1 MRIAVTDPRAQ
12 ARRIERLRAQ
22 IDGAG
27 YVVDPHAVAAAML
40 RTDAR
45 HTLDAAPPL
54 TGGRGGA
61 RSPGERRFGR
71 RP

>member
-1 MRIAVTDPRAQ
+1 VTDPAAQ

-27 YVVDPHAVAAAML
+27 YAVDPRAVADAML
-40 RTDAR
+40 RLHAR
-45 HTLDAAPPL
+45 HTLLAAPRL
-54 TGGRGGA
+54 TGDRDGA
-61 RSPGERRFGR
+61 RSPAGRRFGR